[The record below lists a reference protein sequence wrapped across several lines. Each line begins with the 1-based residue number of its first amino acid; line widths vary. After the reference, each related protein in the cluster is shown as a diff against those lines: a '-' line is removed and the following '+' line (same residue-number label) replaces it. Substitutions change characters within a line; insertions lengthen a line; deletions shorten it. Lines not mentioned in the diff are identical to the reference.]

1 MSKYFVKPKSKIFFI
16 LILAIFLLVGFGV
29 FTVSDSAEA
38 ETTCETSKNTNEPLC
53 TCETSKNTNEPLCN
67 SGFKLNVGI
76 PGITDSCTYEV
87 TKGVKYEK
95 DEVTRKD
102 VPVPDK
108 ETKTL
113 YCISSFKAYVTA
125 IYNLFIGVVGIL
137 AVIMI
142 MLGGFRWLLA
152 AGNAQRIGGAKTMI
166 ISAVI
171 GMVLALASYS
181 ILNFINP
188 DIWKLKLEPAGVTL
202 SGGATVGLCNKN
214 MNPMLFGDC
223 DNGPKCGQ
231 KYMLMEQTPGG
242 EDQYCSG
249 FVADDDEICYKN
261 KDGSTQI
268 TRALRLED
276 SPAGAQTFNAEK
288 WYFNLRPYLKCGKL
302 YKTEFEDGK
311 MIYQIGTVC
320 PINEGDKNSE
330 ESCIIKDLNISISSE
345 NVSFPERR
353 HIKTTSIIGQ
363 VDGARCV
370 KYDKDD
376 KPESCTKKE

>member
-95 DEVTRKD
+95 DKVTGKD

-261 KDGSTQI
+261 EDGSTQI

-288 WYFNLRPYLKCGKL
+288 NIMTAK
-302 YKTEFEDGK
+302 
-311 MIYQIGTVC
+311 TVC
-320 PINEGDKNSE
+320 GTLYESIKKGTENVVTHETPVIKTYIVGTGCEEN
-330 ESCIIKDLNISISSE
+330 ESCVIGKDAKISRAFGNFIVTIHTGRVV
-345 NVSFPERR
+345 N
-353 HIKTTSIIGQ
+353 IIGKI
-363 VDGARCV
+363 V
-370 KYDKDD
+370 KECKKYKKDDD
-376 KPESCTKKE
+376 KPESCNKK